1 MKNIITFLMVMG
13 SVNAIIAQEAYF
25 SAGRNFTTYEYTNSL
40 GESNPNLKGSTGMHY
55 EMGFLFN
62 PYNNIGF
69 AIGVT
74 LNELN
79 ATGGTRVDNYSWNTN
94 YLGLQGLLKYKII
107 GQNSKWSSRSSRSEG
122 FSMSIDAGINI
133 NRLINGKQKINGQT
147 FDLTDNSEFNG
158 FFIQPLVGLDLNYLI
173 TDSISFGLGYYLSKN
188 FSSSSSGDEKLIINN
203 NQLKFNVIISLY

>member
-1 MKNIITFLMVMG
+1 MVMG

-40 GESNPNLKGSTGMHY
+40 GESNPNLKGSSGMHY

-94 YLGLQGLLKYKII
+94 YLGLQGLLKY
-107 GQNSKWSSRSSRSEG
+107 NPCY
-122 FSMSIDAGINI
+122 M
-133 NRLINGKQKINGQT
+133 
-147 FDLTDNSEFNG
+147 
-158 FFIQPLVGLDLNYLI
+158 
-173 TDSISFGLGYYLSKN
+173 
-188 FSSSSSGDEKLIINN
+188 
-203 NQLKFNVIISLY
+203 KFVWTT